1 MFRKNYARRIEALK
15 IFRAYLQSLT
25 QVSDPNEISHHTYQH
40 ILKAFLTLSEYGQQT
55 QVYRTITDI
64 SKTKFPE
71 GFIFDTLMEELK
83 DIDFAKLSK
92 DRVKKNK
99 KEKEKEKDMQ
109 IVIPKMGTVFLAG
122 KNNEIYKSII
132 NNIDSAIDF
141 YQSLWEAC
149 NKE

>member
-1 MFRKNYARRIEALK
+1 MFRKNYARRVETLK

-25 QVSDPNEISHHTYQH
+25 QVTDPKEISHHTYQH

-71 GFIFDTLMEELK
+71 GFLFDTLMEELK
-83 DIDFAKLSK
+83 DIDFARMTK
-92 DRVKKNK
+92 DKVRKNK
-99 KEKEKEKDMQ
+99 KDNNEVVKEVMIPQ
-109 IVIPKMGTVFLAG
+109 IGTIFFDG
-122 KNNEIYKSII
+122 KNADLYKTII
-132 NNIDSAIDF
+132 KNIDSALDF
-141 YQSLWEAC
+141 YQTLWEAC